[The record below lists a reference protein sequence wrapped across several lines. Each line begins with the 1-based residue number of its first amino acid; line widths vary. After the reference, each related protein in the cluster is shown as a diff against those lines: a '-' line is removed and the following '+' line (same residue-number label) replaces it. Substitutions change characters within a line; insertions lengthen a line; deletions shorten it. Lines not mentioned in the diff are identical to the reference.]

1 MLPAHDNKIADA
13 SETNTAG
20 SRLLRGSH
28 EKILLGDGPREGS
41 CERAFVVNLTASVV
55 SANLVIVQL
64 PTKTRRT
71 SLCWRFKL
79 AELRAIDHAKSAERT
94 DLNAG

>member
-28 EKILLGDGPREGS
+28 EKILPGDGFREGS
-41 CERAFVVNLTASVV
+41 RERAFAVNLTASEA

-64 PTKTRRT
+64 PTKTRQT
-71 SLCWRFKL
+71 SLCWTPRV

-94 DLNAG
+94 DLSAG